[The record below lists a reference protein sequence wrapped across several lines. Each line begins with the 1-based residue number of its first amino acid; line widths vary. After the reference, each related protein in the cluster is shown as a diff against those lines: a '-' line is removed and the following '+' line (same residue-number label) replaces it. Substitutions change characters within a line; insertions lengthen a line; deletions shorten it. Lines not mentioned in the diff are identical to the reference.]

1 MNPSDLVYSEEHE
14 WVRVESDGIAAVG
27 ITEFAAGEL
36 GDVVFVE
43 LPELDSEVTQF
54 GQFGEV
60 ESVKAVSELYSPVS
74 GKVVER
80 NESVVEKPELVNESP
95 FESGW
100 LVKVALSDLAELDK
114 LRITFRRKAFQR
126 RQELLLRRLQ
136 KTGLSPEQL
145 CHMRMAELAKLQ
157 FDDSETVALRER
169 YMEIRGEFGGPEGDG
184 DLAFANDE
192 GAALKPETFAEYI
205 KDLRR
210 VRVNAEFNA
219 NLCRGMLQTRYGET
233 SEQ

>member
-14 WVRVESDGIAAVG
+14 WVRVESDGIVAVG

-114 LRITFRRKAFQR
+114 LMTA
-126 RQELLLRRLQ
+126 
-136 KTGLSPEQL
+136 EQYDT
-145 CHMRMAELAKLQ
+145 HLA
-157 FDDSETVALRER
+157 RER
-169 YMEIRGEFGGPEGDG
+169 
-184 DLAFANDE
+184 
-192 GAALKPETFAEYI
+192 
-205 KDLRR
+205 
-210 VRVNAEFNA
+210 
-219 NLCRGMLQTRYGET
+219 
-233 SEQ
+233 